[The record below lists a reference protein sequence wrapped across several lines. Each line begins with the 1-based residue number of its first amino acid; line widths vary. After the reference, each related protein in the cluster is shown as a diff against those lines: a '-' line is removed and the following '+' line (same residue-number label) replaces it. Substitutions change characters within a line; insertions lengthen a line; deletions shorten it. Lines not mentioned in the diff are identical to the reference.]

1 MEVKEDYKTFSR
13 IEKKI
18 PKMKWN
24 ADAVKIYQSRI
35 GEADEIQLV
44 IQDMYEET
52 KVYDLLQMGIWSEIE
67 SDLTDTFQDEI
78 DVSLYIQKNFSKC
91 ILNVY
96 DREAFSDYLMGQ
108 KIPDFFRDLW
118 KTIEKYGKAAFY
130 MPGES
135 ANFCMETESIIFAG
149 DINRIKQK
157 SDIILSER
165 RNKTDKVREVSYV
178 REDTTYMFWPEDF
191 EIKGCKEKNELTD
204 FFEHMELVLCIAYLC
219 NYTEIREYSVK
230 YEMRGYRVCEGEYCI
245 CDGADVSKVT
255 EILSRIINWIFAE
268 DSNIFDKDGI
278 ARNILSLHI
287 KNSWMEVGYDAYTSI
302 ISGYKI
308 YLKSSI
314 DNYLHIKN
322 EVVEKITNICERIME
337 SADNYTGRIKNNLLA
352 LASFLITTL
361 IVNTISSGKIENIFT
376 RDIRYL
382 TYAFLGISA
391 GYIFVCR
398 LEMDIQKKRIR
409 EIYEDS
415 KMLYRDVLC
424 EEDIRNIY
432 GNDEIYKKGMERA
445 ISIVKKY
452 QVFWICAACII
463 GIVVTVL
470 GV

>member
-13 IEKKI
+13 IERKI
-18 PKMKWN
+18 PKTKWN
-24 ADAVKIYQSRI
+24 ADAVKIYQSMI
-35 GEADEIQLV
+35 GESDEIYLV
-44 IQDMYEET
+44 IQDIYEET
-52 KVYDLLQMGIWSEIE
+52 KVYDLSQIGIWSEIE
-67 SDLTDTFQDEI
+67 ADLTETFQDEI
-78 DVSLYIQKNFSKC
+78 DVSFYIQKNFSKG

-108 KIPDFFRDLW
+108 KMPDFFRDLW
-118 KTIEKYGKAAFY
+118 KIIEIYGKAGFY

-135 ANFCMETESIIFAG
+135 ADFCMETESVIFAG
-149 DINRIKQK
+149 DLKRIEQKQ
-157 SDIILSER
+157 DIILKER
-165 RNKTDKVREVSYV
+165 RKKTDKVREVSYV
-178 REDTTYMFWPEDF
+178 REDTTYMFWPGDF
-191 EIKGCKEKNELTD
+191 EVKECKEKNALTD

-219 NYTEIREYSVK
+219 NYTEIKEYSVT
-230 YEMRGYRVCEGEYCI
+230 YEMRGYRVCDGEYCI
-245 CDGADVSKVT
+245 CDGADVSKIA

-268 DSNIFDKDGI
+268 DSNIVDKDGI

-287 KNSWMEVGYDAYTSI
+287 KKSWLEVEYDAYTSV

-352 LASFLITTL
+352 LASFLVTTL

-376 RDIRYL
+376 KDIRFL
-382 TYAFLGISA
+382 TYAFLVISA
-391 GYIFVCR
+391 GYIMVCR
-398 LEMDIQKKRIR
+398 LEMHIEKERIR

-415 KMLYRDVLC
+415 KKLYLDVLC

-432 GNDEIYKKGMERA
+432 GNDEIYERGMERA
-445 ISIVKKY
+445 FSVVKKY
-452 QVFWICAACII
+452 QIFWICAACII